1 MSHHDRKDDH
11 DDDHDDHH
19 DDHDDEHGDLH
30 LEMHRAADELGKY
43 AIDIQIT
50 SPGIPKERIKGFI
63 TEAMYESTMNCLN
76 NGADMVGHTK
86 SFLICDDGNIMSSL
100 VDETKPVKIK
110 DSLDSEVIKDAKFIL
125 HVIVHGIWDDRVR
138 ELTLE
143 VLPGIFE
150 KWDIPYEVIAD
161 YYDLEKSIAHHL

>member
-1 MSHHDRKDDH
+1 MSHHDKH
-11 DDDHDDHH
+11 DDHDDHH
-19 DDHDDEHGDLH
+19 DDHDDEHSDLH
-30 LEMHRAADELGKY
+30 LELHRAADELGKY

-50 SPGIPKERIKGFI
+50 SKMGIPKERMKNFI
-63 TEAMYESTMNCLN
+63 EDIMYTATMNCLN
-76 NGADMVGHTK
+76 NGADIIGHTK

-110 DSLDSEVIKDAKFIL
+110 DSLGSDVIYDAKFIL

-143 VLPGIFE
+143 VLPGVCE
-150 KWDIPYEVIAD
+150 RWEMPYKVIAD
-161 YYDLEKSIAHHL
+161 YYDLEKSIDHHL